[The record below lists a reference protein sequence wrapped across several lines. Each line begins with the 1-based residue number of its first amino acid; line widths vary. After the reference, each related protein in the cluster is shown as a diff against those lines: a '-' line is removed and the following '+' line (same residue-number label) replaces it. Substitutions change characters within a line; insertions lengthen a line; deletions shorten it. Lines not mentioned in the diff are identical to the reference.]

1 MKIEIELDFNDLML
15 LGANGTLQ
23 KGDSTVTINRPV
35 LPEIEGGK
43 VIFRLDN
50 TDPRSSE
57 FR

>member
-1 MKIEIELDFNDLML
+1 L